1 MYKLLLP
8 IICLAF
14 TIVRGQKFGCFFD
27 DNELISNATSTGTR
41 SHDPNPVYSWGSG
54 RADVPYYFDGRFP
67 ALDRKVVRQQMK
79 RISRNVPCIR
89 FHERASK
96 PGGHHLMIKFH
107 GNGQCS
113 RGFSGGVRQS
123 ESNVVTMSFGRRLAD
138 SSACVNMA
146 HVQGGVLHE
155 LMHTLGIMHTQKR
168 CDRDQHIYYHQQCV
182 QSSDTAR
189 YQYRKDCRLNNHG
202 VPYTCNS
209 VMHYGSQTYGNGKCP
224 TMTPKSAACKR
235 VGISAQGGAFSNR
248 PNKEDWLILRRA
260 HC

>member
-41 SHDPNPVYSWGSG
+41 SHDRNPVYSWGSG
-54 RADVPYYFDGRFP
+54 KADVRYYFSGHFP
-67 ALDRKVVRQQMK
+67 EHDRRVVRQQMR
-79 RISRNVPCIR
+79 RISRNVPCIK
-89 FHERASK
+89 FHEKASK
-96 PGGHHLMIKFH
+96 PSVHHLMIQFR

-113 RGFSGGVRQS
+113 RGFSGQVRQS
-123 ESNVVTMSFGRRLAD
+123 GSNVVMEFFRRLAD
-138 SSACVNMA
+138 SSACANYA
-146 HVQGGVLHE
+146 YVQGGVLHE
-155 LMHTLGIMHTQKR
+155 LMHVLGIMHTQKR
-168 CDRDQHIYYHQQCV
+168 CDRDQHIYYHPQCV
-182 QSSDTAR
+182 QSGRHSQ
-189 YQYRKDCRLNNHG
+189 YQKDCNLNNHG

-209 VMHYGSQTYGNGKCP
+209 VMHYGSQTFGNGKCP

-235 VGISAQGGAFSNR
+235 VGISAQGSNH

-260 HC
+260 HCER